1 MESRI
6 NIGKK
11 AGIIGIIANIVL
23 FAAKIT
29 ASIISGSLSIV
40 ADAVNNLTDALSAI
54 LVYLGY
60 HISGKPA
67 DKEHPYGHA
76 RMEYICSLLISV
88 LVTFLG
94 IEFLRESIGSLVND
108 RSRAVFSLT
117 ALIIMISSVAVKGFL
132 AVFYNIVAKKI
143 DSAPLKASAA
153 DSVGDILATSAVI
166 LGMLL
171 TPVFGPKCDAV
182 FGLLMAGYILFAGI
196 KLICESADTLIGC
209 APSDEFVRE
218 LTDKIKAYKGVLGTH
233 DLVIHNYGSGKYFA
247 SVHVEVDADGDM
259 LESHDMIDNIENDL
273 SVDGLRLT
281 VHMDPVQYSNPEVM
295 KIREAVLRAICELKS
310 DCEYFSMHD
319 FRVVF
324 GVTHTNIL
332 FDLAIPYNYPLSN
345 EELSRKVKQ
354 RIKNISE
361 TYNGVITIDRGYET
375 TRYE

>member
-1 MESRI
+1 MDNRI
-6 NIGKK
+6 TIGKK
-11 AGIIGIIANIVL
+11 AGIIGIVANIVL
-23 FAAKIT
+23 FIAKIC

-94 IEFLRESIGSLVND
+94 IEFFRESIGSLVND
-108 RSRAVFSLT
+108 RSRAVFSVT
-117 ALIIMISSVAVKGFL
+117 ALIIMISSVAVKAFL

-153 DSVGDILATSAVI
+153 DSIGDILATGAVI

-182 FGLLMAGYILFAGI
+182 FGLLMSGYILFAGI
-196 KLICESADTLIGC
+196 KLICESADTLIGR
-209 APSDEFVRE
+209 APSDEFVHD
-218 LTDKIKAYKGVLGTH
+218 LTEKIKAYKGVLGTH
-233 DLVIHNYGSGKYFA
+233 DLVIHNYGAGKYFV
-247 SVHVEVDADGDM
+247 SIHVEVDADGDM

-295 KIREAVLRAICELKS
+295 KIRDEVLSAISEFKGDS
-310 DCEYFSMHD
+310 EFFSMHD

-324 GVTHTNIL
+324 GITHTNIL
-332 FDLAIPYNYPLSN
+332 FDLAIPHDYPLSN
-345 EELSRKVKQ
+345 DELSVKLKKS
-354 RIKNISE
+354 IKAISSS
-361 TYNGVITIDRGYET
+361 YNGVITIDRGYET
-375 TRYE
+375 TRYS